1 VLSRTGTSH
10 SSSDEPTNQNT
21 NELASPNKSALQ
33 TLKRKRGPGP
43 IVNQSGSHP
52 IKIRQVVP
60 GMLGGKY
67 AMRPSSNP
75 PSESNVP
82 PVTNSLKPTAPI
94 PFRKVVDGMLSV
106 CHTPAKPSAK
116 GGETPQ
122 PAKPSAKDE
131 GTSQPAA
138 PPVLPL
144 DQTIHPF
151 TNQSPPE
158 EQPPLSPQTASSK
171 SPEAKVLDSP
181 PDDASTLLTIDLEP
195 SQREGKSAS
204 KGLSRTRKLTSDVA
218 DVSSNTFRAAP
229 SGRRLHTR
237 PENDVFMGMSATALK
252 ALTSSNTVKNQQ
264 TVALFAME
272 VIRKEGLR
280 PESPTVKIRTILQ
293 RQREEKHQQRK
304 ERAERRAR
312 RSDEGWGG
320 SDTEGVIEHSDQL
333 LDVDD
338 HDRTGDGMATMHG
351 RGPGDDEDYE
361 TPEKQRAV
369 KRLRFGEDAHEEMK
383 SAKQVKW
390 HRGLSTAVCLDDIHP
405 KPRAPSN
412 HVIAKGCLAPS
423 VKVCIF
429 LGIVFSS
436 HLTQS

>member
-1 VLSRTGTSH
+1 
-10 SSSDEPTNQNT
+10 
-21 NELASPNKSALQ
+21 
-33 TLKRKRGPGP
+33 
-43 IVNQSGSHP
+43 
-52 IKIRQVVP
+52 
-60 GMLGGKY
+60 MLGGKY
-67 AMRPSSNP
+67 AAKPSSSL

-82 PVTNSLKPTAPI
+82 PVTNSLKATAPI

-106 CHTPAKPSAK
+106 RHTTAKPSAK
-116 GGETPQ
+116 DGETPQ
-122 PAKPSAKDE
+122 PTKPSAKDE

-138 PPVLPL
+138 LPVLPL

-151 TNQSPPE
+151 SNQSPPD
-158 EQPPLSPQTASSK
+158 EQPPSSPQTASSM
-171 SPEAKVLDSP
+171 SPEPKVLNSP

-195 SQREGKSAS
+195 SPREGKSTS
-204 KGLSRTRKLTSDVA
+204 KRLSRTRKLTSDVA
-218 DVSSNTFRAAP
+218 GASSNTFRAAP
-229 SGRRLHTR
+229 SGRRLQSR
-237 PENDVFMGMSATALK
+237 PENDAFMGMSATALK

-293 RQREEKHQQRK
+293 RQIEEKHQQRK

-320 SDTEGVIEHSDQL
+320 SDTEGVTERSDQL
-333 LDVDD
+333 LDVDG
-338 HDRTGDGMATMHG
+338 HDRTDDGMTTMHS
-351 RGPGDDEDYE
+351 RGPGDEEDYE
-361 TPEKQRAV
+361 TPEKLRPV

-405 KPRAPSN
+405 KPRLQSD

-423 VKVCIF
+423 TKVCTF
-429 LGIVFSS
+429 LGVVLNYR
-436 HLTQS
+436 LTQL